1 MTPKDGHDPEVEI
14 DSILEEV
21 REALTI
27 SHDSGEINELI
38 ALQKLLELTKEFHKI
53 HTVREL
59 VTKVLDSSLAFVNG
73 ERAFLVL
80 FNDYGELSF
89 KMGRD
94 DQGNFLSNDD
104 FSPSSTVINQVLED
118 RKTII
123 VPDAQTDEVL
133 SRRDSVT
140 RNSLRQIVCSPLTIK
155 GETLGVMYIDSRVTT
170 LSGYNRSHLN
180 VLASLSDQAAVAIRN
195 AQKFETQ
202 A

>member
-1 MTPKDGHDPEVEI
+1 MTPKRGEDPEAEI
-14 DSILEEV
+14 DAILEEV

-53 HTVREL
+53 HSVREL

-73 ERAFLVL
+73 ERAFLLL
-80 FNDYGELSF
+80 FNADGELGF

-94 DQGNFLSNDD
+94 DQGNFVNIEDV
-104 FSPSSTVINQVLED
+104 SPSMTVIDQVLAD

-140 RNSLRQIVCSPLTIK
+140 RNSLREIVCSPLTIK
-155 GETLGVMYIDSRVTT
+155 GETLGVVYIDSRVKT
-170 LSGYNRSHLN
+170 LPGYNRSHIN

-202 A
+202 T